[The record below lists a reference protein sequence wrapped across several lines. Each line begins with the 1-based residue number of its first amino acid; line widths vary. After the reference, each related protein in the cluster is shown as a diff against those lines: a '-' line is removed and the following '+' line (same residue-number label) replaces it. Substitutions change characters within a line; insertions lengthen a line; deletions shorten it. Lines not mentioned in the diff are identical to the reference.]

1 MGQNLSY
8 IVRKDT
14 KQLIFN
20 WGQMQFFIVQP
31 DTAGSK
37 INFQRAIYKNGAAD
51 LTGCLQI
58 QPPLRHAQASQKLIT
73 EKGIRSDNHLRLIQC
88 FDLIGILTA
97 GTQNDDG

>member
-37 INFQRAIYKNGAAD
+37 INFQRAIYKTEL
-51 LTGCLQI
+51 LTSPDACKFSRLCVT
-58 QPPLRHAQASQKLIT
+58 RRRARSSST
-73 EKGIRSDNHLRLIQC
+73 EKGFVR
-88 FDLIGILTA
+88 
-97 GTQNDDG
+97 

>member
-37 INFQRAIYKNGAAD
+37 INFQRAIYKN
-51 LTGCLQI
+51 
-58 QPPLRHAQASQKLIT
+58 
-73 EKGIRSDNHLRLIQC
+73 
-88 FDLIGILTA
+88 
-97 GTQNDDG
+97 